1 MDEGG
6 RLLQKLR
13 NVFEDNE
20 DKGKIAEE
28 LVEKIEEGYEKGV
41 LSKREMQ
48 MICNIFEYMEK
59 DAKDIMTHRKH
70 IIALDGEH
78 TLAEDLP
85 FILEQNYSRLPIFDE
100 EIDNIIGMIHIRDA
114 MKCFVDES
122 LRNVPMKEL
131 TDSIRPVSFIPETRS
146 IDKLLLQM
154 QKDKMHMAIVID
166 EYGQTSGLV
175 TMENIIEVIVG
186 NIQDEY
192 DNEEEKIMKQSD
204 GVYLADGM
212 TQLAELEELLGV
224 KFDEEDYDTIN
235 GYLVNSLDRIPDPGE
250 KCAIELEGY
259 LFEVAAVDRKMIK
272 KVRIQKIRQNQ

>member
-6 RLLQKLR
+6 SLLQKLR

-20 DKGKIAEE
+20 DKEKLAEE

-85 FILEQNYSRLPIFDE
+85 FILSQNYSRLPIFEE

-114 MKCFVDES
+114 MKCFVDDS
-122 LRNVPMKEL
+122 LKNVPMKEL
-131 TDSIRPVSFIPETRS
+131 TDFIRPVSFIPETRS

-192 DNEEEKIMKQSD
+192 DNEEEKIMKLPD
-204 GVYLADGM
+204 GAYLVDGM
-212 TQLAELEELLGV
+212 AQLAELEELLEV

-235 GYLVNSLDRIPDPGE
+235 GYLVNTLDRIPASGE
-250 KCAIELEGY
+250 WCAIEFGGY
-259 LFEVAAVDRKMIK
+259 LFEVVAVDRKMIK
-272 KVRIQKIRQNQ
+272 KVRIQKI

>member
-6 RLLQKLR
+6 SLLQKLR

-20 DKGKIAEE
+20 DKEKLAEE

-85 FILEQNYSRLPIFDE
+85 FILSQNYSRLPIFEE

-131 TDSIRPVSFIPETRS
+131 TDDIRPVSFIPETRS
-146 IDKLLLQM
+146 IDKLLVQM

-192 DNEEEKIMKQSD
+192 DNEEEKIMKLPD
-204 GVYLADGM
+204 GAYLVDGM
-212 TQLAELEELLGV
+212 TQLEDLEELLGV

-235 GYLVNSLDRIPDPGE
+235 GYLVNCLDRIPAVEE
-250 KCAIELEGY
+250 KCAVQFEGY
-259 LFEVAAVDRKMIK
+259 LFEVVAVDRKMIK
-272 KVRIQKIRQNQ
+272 KVRIQKR